1 MELKHELDYTGIL
14 ARARKKLI
22 SAGLTR
28 VLTNEAMTDF
38 LYTVQ

>member
-1 MELKHELDYTGIL
+1 MNLITQEL

-28 VLTNEAMTDF
+28 VLTNKAITGF